1 MNAVKTIDPVWIA
14 VGVSL
19 LLTGLTGT
27 FWLMFMILGAAVY
40 RLVETR
46 CINKQL

>member
-1 MNAVKTIDPVWIA
+1 MQGIKAIDPVWMGVGIA
-14 VGVSL
+14 L

-40 RLVETR
+40 RLVE
-46 CINKQL
+46 NKYISK